1 MGALTYITGGARSGK
16 SRFAEDLAAREGRPV
31 TYLATMAAGDDELR
45 ARIAVHRARR
55 PAAWRTIEEGLE
67 LAAAIT
73 AVSPGDLVLLDC
85 VSLWVSNLLFAHVG
99 DPDALTPGE
108 YEALV
113 DRCLRD
119 AREWLETAR
128 RRPGPLVA
136 VSNEVGSGIVPV
148 GALSRCYRDALGL
161 VNQAIAAEA
170 DSVYLL
176 VSGIPVTLK

>member
-1 MGALTYITGGARSGK
+1 MGALTYVTGGARSGK
-16 SRFAEDLAAREGRPV
+16 SRFAEGVALREGRPV
-31 TYLATMAAGDDELR
+31 TYMATMAAGDDELR
-45 ARIAVHRARR
+45 ARIAVHQARR
-55 PAAWRTIEEGLE
+55 PGGWRTVEEPLNLVDALE
-67 LAAAIT
+67 
-73 AVSPGDLVLLDC
+73 AVPPSDLVLLDC
-85 VSLWVSNLLFAHVG
+85 VSLWVSNHLFAHVS